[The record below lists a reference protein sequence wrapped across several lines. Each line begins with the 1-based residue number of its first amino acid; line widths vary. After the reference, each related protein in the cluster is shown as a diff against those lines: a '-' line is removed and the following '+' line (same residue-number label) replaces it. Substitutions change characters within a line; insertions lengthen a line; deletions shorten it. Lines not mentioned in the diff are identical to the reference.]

1 MRAAIVIPA
10 FNRIDLLRVTLHNAC
25 LQTERDIEIFV
36 VNDNSKEDVRG
47 AVEAQNDSRVRYL
60 DSPGKG
66 ASAAR
71 NFGIE
76 QATADYVVLLD
87 SDDLLHPT
95 MIERLAL
102 ILDGD
107 ASVQLAV
114 GQMAHFSESP
124 MSADLLWN
132 TFDPTPFPGKQRTP
146 CDRFLAHEPVWGIHG
161 PLWRR
166 SALVELGGLDTSL
179 PLAQDYE
186 LHTRALASGM
196 ECRLVPTI
204 LSYCRTHQSIS
215 IGSDK
220 TYSRQRVLLEV
231 FERLASLPPLVGE
244 VGEALAEPGGVRG
257 SPASAE
263 PPHPSPVPSG
273 HRPSPTRGGRD
284 FILQGDYL
292 WIAAFAADGG
302 IPDLAFKAL
311 LLAHPTGFAGLMF
324 RLSLRA
330 RLMTGRHVFHTKMHH
345 FAREMGH
352 DLDAR
357 VDWLRRHQIADE
369 PNLEWPAMPTEAWQ
383 VS

>member
-10 FNRIDLLRVTLHNAC
+10 FNRVDLLRVTLHNAC

-47 AVEAQNDSRVRYL
+47 TVEAQNDPRVRYL

-66 ASAAR
+66 ASTAR
-71 NFGIE
+71 NYGIE

-95 MIERLAL
+95 MIERLASV
-102 ILDGD
+102 LDAD
-107 ASVQLAV
+107 ASAQLAV
-114 GQMAHFSESP
+114 GQMAHFSEDP
-124 MSADLLWN
+124 MAAELLWN
-132 TFDPTPFPGKQRTP
+132 TFDPTPFPGKQKTP

-196 ECRLVPTI
+196 ECRLVPAI
-204 LSYCRTHQSIS
+204 LSYCRSHQSIS

-231 FERLASLPPLVGE
+231 FERLARVSGAGVR
-244 VGEALAEPGGVRG
+244 VPGGESG
-257 SPASAE
+257 SSTASTE

-273 HRPSPTRGGRD
+273 HRPTRGGRD
-284 FILQGDYL
+284 LILQGDYL

-357 VDWLRRHQIADE
+357 VDWLRRHRIADE
-369 PNLEWPAMPTEAWQ
+369 PNLEWPAMPAEAWQ